1 MNARKTLSR
10 ILTGLIFIVI
20 GIGYVGKFAGIWPEF
35 TVFFPGWWT
44 LFIIIPMLFSVVN
57 DGPGV
62 FNVAVLLIGVA
73 LLLSND
79 AYGIIEFK
87 QFIWIA
93 LAALLIL
100 IGIRITFEPSI
111 RRAKYNRTL
120 RATQPEG
127 TYYADSDGKKKV
139 NINFSSSTENF
150 DGQVFEGA
158 DASVSFGE
166 ITLDL
171 RGATFTHDTAIN
183 ANASFGTVKILLP
196 ANINIKLETSSLFG
210 AVNNRH
216 INPAQSGLPTVFINA
231 GASFGSVDI
240 S

>member
-100 IGIRITFEPSI
+100 IGHH
-111 RRAKYNRTL
+111 L
-120 RATQPEG
+120 
-127 TYYADSDGKKKV
+127 
-139 NINFSSSTENF
+139 
-150 DGQVFEGA
+150 
-158 DASVSFGE
+158 
-166 ITLDL
+166 
-171 RGATFTHDTAIN
+171 
-183 ANASFGTVKILLP
+183 
-196 ANINIKLETSSLFG
+196 
-210 AVNNRH
+210 
-216 INPAQSGLPTVFINA
+216 
-231 GASFGSVDI
+231 
-240 S
+240 